1 MAYVTTGFSK
11 PYYALY
17 AASGGSVTY
26 SNGANLARGVSV
38 AVDATVVE
46 DNNFYADNI
55 LAESENGQVSG
66 GTLTLTVDGL
76 SPAARRA
83 IYGLPAAATTGTYN
97 GYTGYGDEA
106 TMPFVGVGFI
116 RRTMNNG
123 TTNYW
128 AVVFPKVKFAFDGED
143 AQTSEDQIS
152 WQTKELSASF
162 FKDDTANHNWKYVN
176 DTAFTTEALA
186 EAAIKTF
193 LSIT

>member
-26 SNGANLARGVSV
+26 SNGTNLARGVSV

-176 DTAFTTEALA
+176 DTAFTSEALA

>member
-26 SNGANLARGVSV
+26 SSGGLLARGVSV
-38 AVDATVVE
+38 AVDATTVE

-76 SPAARRA
+76 DQTARRR
-83 IYGLPAAATTGTYN
+83 IFGLPAAATSGSYSGFTA
-97 GYTGYGDEA
+97 YGDEA
-106 TMPFVGVGFI
+106 TMPFCGVGFI

-123 TTNYW
+123 VTNYW
-128 AVVFPKVKFAFDGED
+128 AVIFPKVKFAFNGED

-152 WQTKELSASF
+152 WQTTELSASF
-162 FKDDTANHNWKYVN
+162 FRDDTSHHNWKYVGE
-176 DTAFTTEALA
+176 TAYTTEASA
-186 EAAIKTF
+186 EAALKGL

>member
-26 SNGANLARGVSV
+26 SQGTNLARGVSV
-38 AVDATVVE
+38 AVDADVVE

-152 WQTKELSASF
+152 WQTKELTASF

-176 DTAFTTEALA
+176 DTAFTSEALA
-186 EAAIKTF
+186 EAAVKTF

>member
-26 SNGANLARGVSV
+26 SQGANLARGVSV

-76 SPAARRA
+76 DPTARRK
-83 IYGLPAAATTGTYN
+83 IFGLPAASTSGTYN

-128 AVVFPKVKFAFDGED
+128 AVVFPKCKFAFDGED

-162 FKDDTANHNWKYVN
+162 FRDDTANHNWKYVN

-186 EAAIKTF
+186 EAALKTF
-193 LSIT
+193 LSIS

>member
-176 DTAFTTEALA
+176 DTAFTSEALA

>member
-26 SNGANLARGVSV
+26 SNGTNLARGVSV

-83 IYGLPAAATTGTYN
+83 IYGLPAASTTGTYN

-106 TMPFVGVGFI
+106 AMPFVGVGFI

-176 DTAFTTEALA
+176 DTAFTSEALA